1 MKGGGREVAGM
12 RRVRTSDAE
21 PSKQIGL
28 IGAGVHVTAVED
40 FAHFNAA
47 TEQIFRTASMLEMA
61 KYNPCAEPG
70 AAVVMFLP
78 KITEHPEP

>member
-1 MKGGGREVAGM
+1 M

-21 PSKQIGL
+21 PSK
-28 IGAGVHVTAVED
+28 D

-78 KITEHPEP
+78 ITEYPEP